1 MSMGIKEKISKRKI
15 TIGDIILIILVLLIS
30 IIFMLPKS
38 QSESRLVAHVYV
50 NNELTHTI
58 SLDQNQQKDIHSP
71 YGMLTVEVKEMRIRV
86 VHSTCPN
93 KICVHDGW
101 ISKKNESIT
110 CLPNAVFITLVE
122 ENNDKRKK

>member
-1 MSMGIKEKISKRKI
+1 MGMSNKEKISKLKI
-15 TIGDIILIILVLLIS
+15 AVADIILIMLVLLIS
-30 IIFMLPKS
+30 IFFIMPKN

-58 SLDQNQQKDIHSP
+58 SLDKNQQKDIHSP
-71 YGMLTVEVKEMRIRV
+71 YGMLSVEVKEMRIRV